1 MRYIATVD
9 TSRHRVFQLID
20 SEVVCDD
27 KVVIIAADDLHLFGV
42 LSSALHVS
50 WSIAT
55 GGWLGVG
62 NDSVYVKSRVFDPFP
77 FPDATDRQRSAIAAL
92 GERLDKV
99 RRDALAENPKLTMT
113 GLYNLVAEVRSDAV
127 LSEAREREV
136 TAARARIVAKLHD
149 DLDAAVAD
157 AYGWGEEWRQ
167 APLPPAE
174 IVARLVRL
182 NAERAAEEKAELV
195 RWLRP
200 DYQIPR
206 FATAA
211 EPAAG

>member
-1 MRYIATVD
+1 MAISIAIND
-9 TSRHRVFQLID
+9 ASW
-20 SEVVCDD
+20 
-27 KVVIIAADDLHLFGV
+27 FGV
-42 LSSALHVS
+42 LSSTIHLEWVYANRSL
-50 WSIAT
+50 I
-55 GGWLGVG
+55 GVASFEQG
-62 NDSVYVKSRVFDPFP
+62 HRYNKTLCFDPFP
-77 FPDATDRQRSAIAAL
+77 FPDPTPEQRVSIADI
-92 GERLDKV
+92 GEELDDTRKGV
-99 RRDALAENPKLTMT
+99 LAKHSRLTMT
-113 GLYNLVAEVRSDAV
+113 GLYNLVEKLRAGATLTPAEEVDA
-127 LSEAREREV
+127 RD
-136 TAARARIVAKLHD
+136 ARARIVAKLHD
-149 DLDAAVAD
+149 DLDQAVAD

-182 NAERAAEEKAELV
+182 NAERAAEEKAGLV

>member
-1 MRYIATVD
+1 MFVDGEILPDDALVSIA
-9 TSRHRVFQLID
+9 
-20 SEVVCDD
+20 SEDAFVMG
-27 KVVIIAADDLHLFGV
+27 I
-42 LSSALHVS
+42 LSSAIHLEWTYS
-50 WSIAT
+50 RCSLI
-55 GGWLGVG
+55 GVAAFESG
-62 NDSVYVKSRVFDPFP
+62 HRYNNSVIFDPFP
-77 FPDATDRQRSAIAAL
+77 FPVATDPQRSAIAAL

-99 RRDALAENPKLTMT
+99 RRDALAESPKLTMT
-113 GLYNLVAEVRSDAV
+113 ELYNLVAEVRSGAA

-149 DLDAAVAD
+149 DLDQAVAN

-167 APLPPAE
+167 APLQPAE

-182 NAERAAEEKAELV
+182 NAERAAEEKAGLV

-211 EPAAG
+211 EPAAD